1 MTIPNTLNIDK
12 PIIKIKH
19 DGSISYATGKSRKET
34 QWKNKNILWSA
45 LVEKLSHTIRTP
57 ETYAEYMKLSKTD
70 RDNIKDVGGFVGGSL
85 KNGRRKAENVA
96 NRTLLTLDLD
106 YVVGDVWSSIEILW
120 DFGCLMYSTHTHAPD
135 NQRLRIVIPLSR
147 PVLPDEYQAIARMI
161 ASDLGMDM
169 FDDTTYEPSRLMYSP
184 STSCDGEYIFKFQ
197 DEAWLN
203 PDDVLSRYTFGW
215 QDVSYWPESS
225 RARAKITSAIKKQED
240 PLLKE
245 NIVGDFCRTYS
256 ISEAI
261 AEFLGDVYTP
271 GTDETRYTFTGGSTS
286 GGVVIYEDKFSF
298 SHHGTDPTSGLTVN
312 AFDLVRIHKFGELDE
327 LAEEVGPKE
336 HKKSYL
342 AMAEFAVKDEK
353 VMRSIL
359 ENDFESV
366 ANNNNTQ
373 IKYIA
378 INRNGQKVINT
389 GLLAKHIRLNYHYM
403 VVRKQGY
410 DNDFL
415 YWFDEGY
422 YKKSSPNE
430 FKGRI
435 KSFIPENIRKPN
447 QWEETYRD
455 LLTDVASVGYELLDT
470 NEDYI
475 NLKNGL
481 YNIKTRSLE
490 PHKPEIKTTIQLNCK
505 YDIDAPEPKE
515 WIKFINTLSN
525 NDKEVVAILQEW
537 FGIAL
542 SNIDMSKLKKCMA
555 LYGAVGDTGKTQYT
569 NLLIHMLG
577 VEFISAVPIQDLSKS
592 FATSNLYGKR
602 MVAVDDQSSIN
613 IEDSSVFKSI
623 TGGGVIQV
631 EFKGKPAFPYH
642 YRGGVLFCC
651 NDLPYIKDDKGDHVY
666 NRMMIIPCN
675 NVIPKELQIKGIV
688 EKFKNESEGIFLWA
702 LEGLNRLIAN
712 NFTFTTSVVSENAKD
727 EYKKMND
734 TVYKFLRED
743 YIITENKK
751 DKIKKTDFEDSYNL
765 WKVTDN
771 ENTGVEKKNVK
782 NRMAKH
788 GIALVEY
795 GHVFYYV
802 GIKKI
807 DKPKEKGFLE

>member
-1 MTIPNTLNIDK
+1 MEYVTDDNK
-12 PIIKIKH
+12 KIIKIKH
-19 DGSISYATGKSRKET
+19 DGMVTLATGSSKKEIH
-34 QWKNKNILWSA
+34 WKNKNMLYSE
-45 LVEKLSHTIRTP
+45 LVEKLSSTTRTP
-57 ETYAEYMKLSKTD
+57 ETYAEYKKMSKTD

-106 YVVGDVWSSIEILW
+106 YVTGDVWSSIEMLW
-120 DFGCLMYSTHTHAPD
+120 DFGCLVYSTHTHASD
-135 NQRLRIVIPLSR
+135 NQRLRLIIPLSR
-147 PVLPDEYQAIARMI
+147 PVFPDEYQAISRMV
-161 ASDLGMDM
+161 ADELGMDQ
-169 FDDTTYEPSRLMYSP
+169 FDDTTYEPFRLMYWP
-184 STSCDGEYIFKFQ
+184 STSSDGEYVFKVQ
-197 DEAWLN
+197 DLAWLN

-215 QDVSYWPESS
+215 QDVIYWPESS
-225 RARAKITSAIKKQED
+225 RARAKLTSAIKKQED

-261 AEFLGDVYTP
+261 GEFLDDVYTA
-271 GTDETRYTFTGGSTS
+271 GADDARYTFAGGSTT
-286 GGVVIYEDKFSF
+286 GGVVVYEDKFSF
-298 SHHGTDPTSGLTVN
+298 SHHGTDPTSGILCN
-312 AFDLVRIHKFGELDE
+312 AFDLVRIHKFGHLEE
-327 LAEEVGPKE
+327 TAEQVGTD
-336 HKKSYL
+336 KKSYL

-353 VMRSIL
+353 VMKKIL
-359 ENDFESV
+359 ENDFTII
-366 ANNNNTQ
+366 NNNDIQ
-373 IKYIA
+373 IKYIS
-378 INRNGQKVINT
+378 INRNGQKTINT
-389 GLLAKHIRLNYHYM
+389 GLLAKHIRLNYEYM
-403 VVRKQGY
+403 IVRKQGY

-415 YWFDEGY
+415 YWYDEGY

-447 QWEETYRD
+447 QWEEVYRD
-455 LLTDVASVGYELLDT
+455 IITDVTSVKYEALDT
-470 NEDYI
+470 NENYI

-481 YNIKTRSLE
+481 YNIKTRDLE
-490 PHKPEIKTTIQLNCK
+490 SHNSEIKTTIQLNCK
-505 YDIDAPEPKE
+505 YNINAPQPKGWVE
-515 WIKFINTLSN
+515 FVNTLAN

-555 LYGAVGDTGKTQYT
+555 LYGPIGDTGKSVYI
-569 NLLIHMLG
+569 NMLIYMLE
-577 VEFISAVPIQDLSKS
+577 VEFISAVPIQELSKT

-613 IEDSSVFKSI
+613 IDDSSIFKTI

-642 YRGGVLFCC
+642 YRGGVLFGC

-666 NRMMIIPCN
+666 NRIMIIPCIK
-675 NVIPKELQIKGIV
+675 VIPKELQIKGIV
-688 EKFKNESEGIFLWA
+688 EELKSEAEGIFLWA
-702 LEGLNRLIAN
+702 LEGLNRLITN
-712 NFTFTTSVVSENAKD
+712 NYNFTTSIVSEKAKD

-734 TVYKFLRED
+734 TVYRFIRDD

-765 WKVTDN
+765 WKFAEN
-771 ENTGVEKKNVK
+771 EDVGVEKRNVK
-782 NRMAKH
+782 NRMVKH
-788 GIALVEY
+788 GICLVEY
-795 GHVFYYV
+795 GHIFYYS
-802 GIKKI
+802 GIKKV